1 LGERAFREALIT
13 ESAEKPPPI
22 GTAHRSQT
30 KHAISLAAVPGG
42 PTKEEKDMRLAK
54 ILSLAAIVTV
64 AAATAAP
71 ASAQGSVSFGFSK
84 FGRCS
89 GFGLGF
95 TVPINTRCWVAG
107 HYETRAMEVW
117 VPGAC
122 ERVWVEPAYDVCT
135 DPCGNTTR
143 VLVRAGYY
151 RTIQHP
157 GYYETRY
164 VQVWVPGH
172 YE

>member
-1 LGERAFREALIT
+1 
-13 ESAEKPPPI
+13 
-22 GTAHRSQT
+22 
-30 KHAISLAAVPGG
+30 
-42 PTKEEKDMRLAK
+42 MRLNK
-54 ILSLAAIVTV
+54 ILSLAAIVTL
-64 AAATAAP
+64 AAAASAP
-71 ASAQGSVSFGFSK
+71 ASAQGSVSFGFSN
-84 FGRCS
+84 FGRCGS

-95 TVPINTRCWVAG
+95 TIPIERCCHRCWVPG
-107 HYETRAMEVW
+107 HYETRAAEVW

-122 ERVWVEPAYDVCT
+122 ERVWVEPTYDVCT

-164 VQVWVPGH
+164 VQVWVNG
-172 YE
+172 YYQ